1 MDAPLSLLG
10 PARGERNRLS
20 PPRRRGY
27 EHAEGRW
34 STPGPPGRVF
44 LLKGT
49 RLWPPSRQEAGTS
62 PDPRVKKM
70 GVKQLPPSCATY
82 LEQLLFLVP
91 PLKTK
96 LKTSTCNEILD
107 AGNGIS

>member
-1 MDAPLSLLG
+1 MEHPR
-10 PARGERNRLS
+10 PARTGLFAQGDEAVAAES
-20 PPRRRGY
+20 PGSRY
-27 EHAEGRW
+27 K
-34 STPGPPGRVF
+34 PGPPG
-44 LLKGT
+44 
-49 RLWPPSRQEAGTS
+49 
-62 PDPRVKKM
+62 KKM